1 VIREGRDATGI
12 GGADLAGKL
21 PVLSRLENVCEL
33 GGVLIAVSRLDSG
46 GLKLETGVEKSRAR
60 LATSSEFQQKNR

>member
-1 VIREGRDATGI
+1 MIREGRDATGI

-21 PVLSRLENVCEL
+21 PVL
-33 GGVLIAVSRLDSG
+33 SRLDSG